1 MIKLNIIEL
10 LEKRG
15 RTRYWLNK
23 QMGMS
28 FQNFT
33 NMVEN
38 KTRSISYKNIE
49 LLCELLDCTPD
60 DLFTIDTSEN
70 SNET

>member
-1 MIKLNIIEL
+1 MIKLNVLEL

-23 QMGMS
+23 QLGMS

-33 NMVEN
+33 KMVEN
-38 KTRSISYKNIE
+38 KTKSISYKNIE
-49 LLCELLDCTPD
+49 LLCDLLECTPD
-60 DLFTIDTSEN
+60 DLFTIDTLKH
-70 SNET
+70 